1 MDAEAI
7 LIPLAGMALVATLLG
22 LITSLIGHWIANRTL
37 REALKAS
44 PENLAMMADKLHR
57 RRPINLEVWGLL
69 GMATGAALAVAALIG
84 APETRTLLLQASLL
98 PGFIGAALFGQRWL
112 PRPGNAPAIEALP
125 RE

>member
-1 MDAEAI
+1 MDVVAI
-7 LIPLAGMALVATLLG
+7 VVPLAAMALVAALLG

-44 PENLAMMADKLHR
+44 PENLSMIADKLHQ
-57 RRPINLEVWGLL
+57 RRPISLEIWGLL

-84 APETRTLLLQASLL
+84 APEMRTLFLQASLL

-112 PRPGNAPAIEALP
+112 PKPGNAPAIEALP